1 MQKLLSKTGALLYRG
16 TGLTEQELKTYAD
29 KIGKEYNYNDPNT
42 HVTLTGFTS
51 TSMDKSQA
59 QNFAWSN

>member
-1 MQKLLSKTGALLYRG
+1 MQKLLEQTGTLLYRG
-16 TGLTEQELKTYAD
+16 TGLTEQELKTYEA
-29 KIGKEYNYNDPNT
+29 KIGKEFDYDDPNT